1 MAEFFIVLIVLAFL
15 SFVIFL
21 IISSLKDDF
30 EFPDEVQRLSDKIKN
45 SYRNSRSSN
54 FYNSDFSSD
63 FARKKNLVN
72 KTLNAENSQDDFYK
86 KLDSGFFDDDAEILQ
101 SEDFE
106 TYQEIFGDD
115 FEE

>member
-1 MAEFFIVLIVLAFL
+1 M
-15 SFVIFL
+15 
-21 IISSLKDDF
+21 
-30 EFPDEVQRLSDKIKN
+30 
-45 SYRNSRSSN
+45 
-54 FYNSDFSSD
+54 
-63 FARKKNLVN
+63 N

-101 SEDFE
+101 TEDFK